1 MYDTIA
7 PIAPNTLPIPMV
19 PMDRAAKLQR
29 RIDLANAHGLTETA
43 FMYSEALRVNG
54 TQPDYIQA
62 LKGMSDVEV
71 NRLSPAAYRDW
82 SKAIRLVD
90 VARADRQEVL

>member
-1 MYDTIA
+1 MYDAIA
-7 PIAPNTLPIPMV
+7 PIAPEALPI
-19 PMDRAAKLQR
+19 PMDRAARLQR
-29 RIDLANAHGLTETA
+29 RIALANAHGLTETA

-90 VARADRQEVL
+90 VARAVRQEVL